1 MKIIVIAGTRPEAV
15 KLAPVVME
23 LRRHPE
29 ITTLLCNSGQ
39 HQQMID
45 DTFADFKIVPDISL
59 NVMSHGQSLAV
70 LTSKLY
76 VAIDEV
82 FEKEK
87 PDWVIVQG
95 DTTTVMVGAMC
106 AFYRHIKVAHIEAG
120 LRSYDKFAPFPE
132 EVNRQI
138 VTRVADLHFA
148 PTRLSYANLI
158 KEGIPPEQVFVTG
171 NTVIDALLWVRDFV
185 KGKNDFLHIDV
196 QKALEQGKKIVLIT
210 GHRRENLGDGLADIC
225 NAIKELSYKYM
236 DCLFV
241 YPVHLNPLVQRTV
254 RSILSNHARVLLLPP
269 LSYLHFQGLL
279 NASYLVLT
287 DSGGIQEEAPAL
299 SKPVL
304 VMRDV
309 TERPEGVQTGCAKL
323 VGSDSSAI
331 VKGVSELLDNHD
343 AYIKMKN
350 AKNPYG
356 HGHSSERIVRAIMDA
371 SGLDIGDAEAV

>member
-148 PTRLSYANLI
+148 PTRLSYANRI

-196 QKALEQGKKIVLIT
+196 QKALEQGKKIILIT
-210 GHRRENLGDGLADIC
+210 GHRRENLGDGLVDIC

-269 LSYLHFQGLL
+269 LSYLHFQALL